1 MLAKALLRDVVRT
14 RCSWNPLFGEP
25 VPWWQSTPFARRVL
39 NDVFPIL
46 SIISVYAQG
55 LEAFRESMIDGIP
68 CSLSIGTT

>member
-1 MLAKALLRDVVRT
+1 MFLESSFWGTCTLVATLGNFDHR
-14 RCSWNPLFGEP
+14 
-25 VPWWQSTPFARRVL
+25 STPFARRVL

-55 LEAFRESMIDGIP
+55 LSQYFEAFRESMIDGIP